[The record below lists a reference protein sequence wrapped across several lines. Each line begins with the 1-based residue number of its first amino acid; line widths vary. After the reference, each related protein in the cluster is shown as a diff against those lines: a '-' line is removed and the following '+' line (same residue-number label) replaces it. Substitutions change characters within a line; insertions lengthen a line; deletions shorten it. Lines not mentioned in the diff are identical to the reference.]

1 MSELSLT
8 IIKLGFLAVLWLF
21 VLSAISV
28 IRTDLFGARVPRQAG
43 PPAARKPKPVKQP
56 KSRVKKGEPSRAV
69 VIEGASV
76 GAAAALGDAPLTI
89 GRGQDCELRVD
100 DEYVSTKHAVLRRE
114 NGSWYVEDL
123 GSTNGTFVD
132 GSRIHGPTRVD
143 RGAPFRVG
151 KTIVEL
157 TK

>member
-28 IRTDLFGARVPRQAG
+28 IRTDLFGARVPRRSGQ
-43 PPAARKPKPVKQP
+43 PAARKPKPVKPP
-56 KSRVKKGEPSRAV
+56 KSRAKKGEPSRAV
-69 VIEGASV
+69 VTEGASA
-76 GAAAALGDAPLTI
+76 GATAPLENEPLTI
-89 GRGQDCELRVD
+89 GRGQECDLRVD
-100 DEYVSTKHAVLRRE
+100 DEYVSTRHAVLRRE

-143 RGAPFRVG
+143 RGPFRVG

-157 TK
+157 TQ

>member
-21 VLSAISV
+21 VLSAVSV
-28 IRTDLFGARVPRQAG
+28 IRSDLFGARVSRRSGA
-43 PPAARKPKPVKQP
+43 PAARKPKPAKQP
-56 KSRVKKGEPSRAV
+56 KSRSKKGEPSRAV
-69 VIEGASV
+69 VIEGTSV
-76 GAAAALGDAPLTI
+76 GIEAPLADAPLTI
-89 GRGQDCELRVD
+89 GRGQDCDLRIE
-100 DEYVSTKHAVLRRE
+100 DEYVSTRHAVLRRE

-132 GSRIHGPTRVD
+132 GSRIHGPARVAQ
-143 RGAPFRVG
+143 GAPFRVG

-157 TK
+157 VK